1 MLFIAMTSPPTPLL
15 REGEGSFVD
24 RIYYIGKVIHSLL
37 VCAYDRVPPL
47 LHRGEG
53 VRG

>member
-1 MLFIAMTSPPTPLL
+1 MTSPPTPLL
-15 REGEGSFVD
+15 QAGEGSFAFG
-24 RIYYIGKVIHSLL
+24 I
-37 VCAYDRVPPL
+37 VPPL